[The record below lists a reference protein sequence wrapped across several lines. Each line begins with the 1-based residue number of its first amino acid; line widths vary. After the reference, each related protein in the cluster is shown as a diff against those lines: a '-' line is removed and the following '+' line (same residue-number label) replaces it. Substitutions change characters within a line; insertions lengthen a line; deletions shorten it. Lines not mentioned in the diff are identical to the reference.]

1 MHAVVELLSLLFP
14 LLRRLDAPLAAHLE
28 EAGLGEG
35 PPIFAL
41 AWLITWFAH
50 GVSALPTAARLF
62 DAFLASHP
70 LLPLYAAAAAMKAR
84 CQVVRQPLAYWE
96 VSPAHAGLFN
106 GAEMKHF
113 TLLCTAQQRSVCFGS
128 AHAVAAACERS
139 CALCGPCLPCLQQPW
154 SKHAHHTRSAWPET
168 CKLHAMTG
176 AHRRCARRCW
186 RRAIAPSCPGSWQCP
201 LSLQ

>member
-70 LLPLYAAAAAMKAR
+70 LLPLYAAAAAMKACR
-84 CQVVRQPLAYWE
+84 QVVWQPLAEWQ
-96 VSPAHAGLFN
+96 VSPAHAELCY
-106 GAEMKHF
+106 GAEAKQF
-113 TLLCTAQQRSVCFGS
+113 TWYGSTKVGMFWVGACCCRCLRGIVCLTLNLNPYLGLAAMLTTAMVQTCTSY
-128 AHAVAAACERS
+128 
-139 CALCGPCLPCLQQPW
+139 
-154 SKHAHHTRSAWPET
+154 
-168 CKLHAMTG
+168 
-176 AHRRCARRCW
+176 
-186 RRAIAPSCPGSWQCP
+186 
-201 LSLQ
+201 